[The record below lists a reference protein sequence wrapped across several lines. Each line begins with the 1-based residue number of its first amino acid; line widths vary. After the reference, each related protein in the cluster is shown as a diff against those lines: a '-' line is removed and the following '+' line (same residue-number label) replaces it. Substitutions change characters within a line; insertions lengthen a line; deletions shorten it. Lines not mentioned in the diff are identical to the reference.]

1 MRRRS
6 ACRFWRRADGK
17 GGDGMMRLINIVL
30 VGTMLSG
37 AGVVYYM
44 KYEAER
50 SANTLQRMYRSVAT
64 EREAIATL
72 NAEWSMLN
80 QPRRLQEFAERYH
93 SYLELD
99 RLDPNQIAG
108 IDDIPMRNRETADP
122 GRSIAQIIAN
132 TKTGDLTGTIRR
144 PTPKSA
150 DKVLDKAGK
159 PVVKTVEPRAN
170 DPLARMIPNPD
181 WNR

>member
-1 MRRRS
+1 
-6 ACRFWRRADGK
+6 
-17 GGDGMMRLINIVL
+17 MMRLVNILL
-30 VGTMLSG
+30 VATMLCG

-44 KYEAER
+44 KYDAER
-50 SANTLQRMYRSVAT
+50 SSNALTRMHRSLAV

-99 RLDPNQIAG
+99 RLDPNQIAA
-108 IDDIPMRNRETADP
+108 IDDIPMRNKETADP

-132 TKTGDLTGTIRR
+132 TKTGDLTGSIKR
-144 PTPKSA
+144 PTPKAA

-159 PVVKTVEPRAN
+159 PIIKTVEPRAN
-170 DPLARMIPNPD
+170 DPLTRMFPNTD
-181 WNR
+181 WTR